1 MIEHARAELPNE
13 CVGLLAGRFE
23 ETPGGRVGHAEWRYP
38 LVNSLASPTRFYS
51 DDRSLLNAHNDMR
64 KHGWDAVAIYHSHP
78 TSAPEPSR
86 TDLEQNYWP
95 GVVSFIISLKGD
107 EPEVRGWW
115 LTDRDYREA
124 EWDCA
129 G

>member
-1 MIEHARAELPNE
+1 MLEHARAELPNE

-23 ETPGGRVGHAEWRYP
+23 EMPGGRLGQVERRYP
-38 LVNSLASPTRFYS
+38 LVNAAASPTRFLS
-51 DDRSLLNAHNDMR
+51 EPRSMLAADKDLR
-64 KHGWDAVAIYHSHP
+64 KHDLEVLAVYHSHP
-78 TSAPEPSR
+78 TSEPVPSR

-95 GVVSFIISLKGD
+95 GVVSFIISLKGA

-124 EWDCA
+124 EWECA